1 MSSRLIAWVPLL
13 AWLSLAVPSLWGF
26 LFGPWAAY
34 SQGHELLLLSVAAWL
49 VWRQQGV
56 PVSGAAGAAL
66 RSPAF
71 WLGWGAGLLA
81 YWLGRTQELIRI
93 ELLALWWLA
102 MMVML
107 AGRGWHGLRR
117 TWFAWLFC
125 LFAMPL
131 PFSVVLALT
140 APLKEA
146 VSALAALILS
156 GVGYPV
162 GRSGV
167 VLTVGQYQLLVAEAC
182 AGLHSMFILEAMGLL
197 YSHLAAH
204 GSRWRTLWLAL
215 LAIPVSFVANV
226 MRVIILVLVTHH
238 FGDAAGQGFVHHFAG
253 LVLFAVALVLMAVVD
268 FVLGLIWPDAPV
280 PETSSVPAPAPAPAP
295 LTAPGGGVRLV
306 GANAVPSRAGTWVLG
321 VSMVL
326 VALMA
331 GWGRLGVSE
340 SAQARAGVPLEFLF
354 PAQVGDWTP
363 DPVSSG
369 LVRPAFEQ
377 ARQFQMYDQVLER
390 TYVHPSG
397 RRLMLSVA
405 YGRQQSVGLQMHRPE
420 VCYRAGGFAV
430 GEARQASLQ
439 LDGHVLP
446 VTRLMARMPERPEP
460 ITYWRLLG
468 DEVVADEAGFK
479 LRQFAA
485 GLVRRRVDDGLLVR
499 VSSIHPDAEAGWRAQ
514 EAFVRDLARVLNP
527 QQRLRVMGWVSAPN
541 APSAPSAISGTGEVS
556 GPVR

>member
-1 MSSRLIAWVPLL
+1 MSNRWIAWVPLL
-13 AWLSLAVPSLWGF
+13 AWLGLAIPSLWGF

-34 SQGHELLLLSVAAWL
+34 SQGHELLLLSVAVWL
-49 VWRQQGV
+49 IWRQRRAPIAPTAGL
-56 PVSGAAGAAL
+56 AA
-66 RSPAF
+66 RSPWF
-71 WLGWGAGLLA
+71 WLAWVVGLSA

-102 MMVML
+102 IMVML
-107 AGRGWHGLRR
+107 AGRGWEGVKR

-146 VSALAALILS
+146 VSAIAALILS

-204 GSRWRTLWLAL
+204 GSRWRTAWLAL

-226 MRVIILVLVTHH
+226 MRVMILVLVTYH

-253 LVLFAVALVLMAVVD
+253 LVLFAVALVLMAMVD
-268 FVLGLIWPDAPV
+268 FVLGLIWPD
-280 PETSSVPAPAPAPAP
+280 VPATASMPVRAPQPLSTAATAATAATFAPA
-295 LTAPGGGVRLV
+295 
-306 GANAVPSRAGTWVLG
+306 GAGFIAA
-321 VSMVL
+321 SMAL
-326 VALMA
+326 VAALA
-331 GWGRLGVSE
+331 WWGRPGASE
-340 SAQARAGVPLEFLF
+340 AAQARAGVPLEALF
-354 PAQVGDWTP
+354 PVRVGDWVP

-369 LVRPAFEQ
+369 MVRPAFEQ

-420 VCYRAGGFAV
+420 VCYRAGGFTV
-430 GEARQASLQ
+430 GEARQVSLQ

-479 LRQFAA
+479 LRQFAG

-499 VSSIHPDAEAGWRAQ
+499 VSSIHPDAEVGWRAQ
-514 EAFVRDLARVLNP
+514 EAFVRDLARGLNA
-527 QQRLRVMGWVSAPN
+527 QQRLRVMGWASAPGGL
-541 APSAPSAISGTGEVS
+541 AA
-556 GPVR
+556 PVR

>member
-1 MSSRLIAWVPLL
+1 MSNRWIAWVPLL
-13 AWLSLAVPSLWGF
+13 AWLGLAIPSLWGF

-34 SQGHELLLLSVAAWL
+34 SQGHELLLLSVAVWL
-49 VWRQQGV
+49 IWRQR
-56 PVSGAAGAAL
+56 GAPLSATAGLAA
-66 RSPAF
+66 RSPWF
-71 WLGWGAGLLA
+71 WLAWVVGLLA

-93 ELLALWWLA
+93 ELLALWWLG

-107 AGRGWHGLRR
+107 AGRGWEGLKR

-146 VSALAALILS
+146 VSAIAALILS

-204 GSRWRTLWLAL
+204 GSRWRTAWLAL

-226 MRVIILVLVTHH
+226 MRVMILVLVTYH

-253 LVLFAVALVLMAVVD
+253 LVLFAVALVLMAMVD
-268 FVLGLIWPDAPV
+268 FVLGLIWPDGASTAPV
-280 PETSSVPAPAPAPAP
+280 PVAAPQPHSTAVTSVPAGA
-295 LTAPGGGVRLV
+295 GVI
-306 GANAVPSRAGTWVLG
+306 G
-321 VSMVL
+321 VSMAL
-326 VALMA
+326 VAALA
-331 GWGRLGVSE
+331 WWGRPGASDA
-340 SAQARAGVPLEFLF
+340 AQARAGVPLEALF
-354 PAQVGDWTP
+354 PVRVGDWVP

-369 LVRPAFEQ
+369 MVRPAFEQ

-420 VCYRAGGFAV
+420 VCYRAGGFTV
-430 GEARQASLQ
+430 GEARQVSLQ

-468 DEVVADEAGFK
+468 DEVVADETGFK
-479 LRQFAA
+479 LRQFAG

-499 VSSIHPDAEAGWRAQ
+499 VSSIHPDAEVGWRAQ
-514 EAFVRDLARVLNP
+514 EAFVRDLARGLNA
-527 QQRLRVMGWVSAPN
+527 QQRLRVMGWASAPGGLA
-541 APSAPSAISGTGEVS
+541 APAP
-556 GPVR
+556 